1 MGLQGRYIFG
11 YWSDSRT
18 VGNGTI
24 LAATP
29 PTGWAEGAL
38 PETAADLTP
47 EDNAM
52 WQAQTLNV
60 TAGNGEDLG
69 LFLRGFGEDTNHDM
83 YVLTND
89 VGGPDKSTSTGKI
102 WRIVS
107 PTAIS
112 PATQAAVGNLTE
124 NVTAIAGE

>member
-52 WQAQTLNV
+52 WQAQMLNV

-107 PTAIS
+107 STAIS

-124 NVTAIAGE
+124 NATALGEG

>member
-1 MGLQGRYIFG
+1 MTLRIVIVGGGVYRGNTVMGLQGRYIFG

-52 WQAQTLNV
+52 WQAPDAECHRRKWRIWV
-60 TAGNGEDLG
+60 CSCADLVKI
-69 LFLRGFGEDTNHDM
+69 RTTTCM
-83 YVLTND
+83 LTND
-89 VGGPDKSTSTGKI
+89 VG
-102 WRIVS
+102 
-107 PTAIS
+107 A
-112 PATQAAVGNLTE
+112 
-124 NVTAIAGE
+124 